1 MHKMNVKTK
10 YYNLLESGEKTIE
23 LRLFDE
29 KRQKIKIGDKIIFSD
44 SSDNTRTFNA
54 VVVNLYQAKNFN
66 ELCNIITPKQAGF
79 SSKERLIHSLE
90 DFYSPDSQEK
100 FGVVGIEIKK
110 AISYEASK
118 LHKDSPFT

>member
-66 ELCNIITPKQAGF
+66 ELCNIITPEQAGF
-79 SSKERLIHSLE
+79 SSAKELIQTLE

-110 AISYEASK
+110 I
-118 LHKDSPFT
+118 